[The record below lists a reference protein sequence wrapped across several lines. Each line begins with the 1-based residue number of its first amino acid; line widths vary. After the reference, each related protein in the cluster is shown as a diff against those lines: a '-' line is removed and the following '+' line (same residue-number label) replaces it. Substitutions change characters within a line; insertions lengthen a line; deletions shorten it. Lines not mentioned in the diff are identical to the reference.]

1 MTKIAESGALLVT
14 LGIWLLGLLAAL
26 LWSFRLKATD
36 PSEHRR
42 PIIAYLAVTGVAVAI
57 LGAVTLWRRRRN
69 NNTESPAIKS
79 PVMKSPATKS
89 PAMKSPE
96 AAAGGKNV
104 TDGTDSVSP
113 LDAFDDTFPDL

>member
-42 PIIAYLAVTGVAVAI
+42 PIIAYLAVTGVAVAV
-57 LGAVTLWRRRRN
+57 LGAVTMWRRRRN
-69 NNTESPAIKS
+69 TNTERPAVKKLAIKS
-79 PVMKSPATKS
+79 AN
-89 PAMKSPE
+89 KSPE
-96 AAAGGKNV
+96 AAADGKGV